1 MAKESK
7 IARYKYV
14 ALAIA
19 EQIVRGTYPPGSR
32 ISGRSKLA
40 SLYRVSP
47 ETIRKATVLLEQQE
61 IVKVKH
67 GSGIHVLSADKA
79 ADYLQAHSDRR
90 DVERIIDQVYG
101 LMEQQQKNMEE
112 IHGLLRELLAAF
124 RRN

>member
-1 MAKESK
+1 MVKK
-7 IARYKYV
+7 TPMARYKYV
-14 ALAIA
+14 ALAIT
-19 EQIVRGTYPPGSR
+19 EQIVRGTYPGFR

-47 ETIRKATVLLEQQE
+47 ETIRKATVLLEQQG
-61 IVKVKH
+61 IVEVKH

-112 IHGLLRELLAAF
+112 MHGLLRELLAAF